1 MKRHPLHKLAV
12 LAATAASFTNAFTTT
27 SSHYSNSVKLPFLPK
42 TAQHASVETTNEGH
56 LVNGKTNG
64 APSELELD
72 TDTGRTLSPYNIL
85 YPEHFRITSSEIM
98 KRESTLHTCL
108 QLLRQVLTFIS
119 SGDATLPEQARVL
132 RIEHA
137 ISHNI
142 DPLCWLQAQ
151 KEADDKPPSL
161 YFATA
166 EGTLEAAVYG
176 SSKIY
181 RGTTFDDHFWDLV
194 QELPEESHFYGGQR
208 FDTETDH
215 SHVADEWASFS
226 KGLWILPAIEI
237 RRTKESPADTMATT
251 TVAVHL
257 YKDDGDDSIGFSLA
271 ASRLLTLLT
280 HVSDATTPAKAPT
293 TLPPVLSRV
302 STYANRDGQE
312 MYETGVSAALAEFSK
327 DNNTLEK
334 VVLAR
339 RMDLSFSQHATVDP
353 LDILRKWKFGNK
365 PGGHMFCIG
374 AGGEG
379 GDFFGCTP
387 ERLFQVQHGAVVSEA
402 LAGTRPRGSTQ
413 DADEELARQLYSS
426 SKDQMENRITGK
438 FIRSAFEEL
447 KERGLVTVGKANTL
461 EDSSE
466 DYEFGGT
473 FYVRRLRHLQHLCQR
488 YSCDL
493 TDNTKP
499 TDVIKFLLKQL
510 HPTPAVCGF
519 PQNQAIEFI
528 REYESSNF
536 DRGFY
541 SGPVGFVSKQK
552 TDIVVA
558 IRSGLASKALERPK
572 ISVYAGAGIVP
583 GSTVQGE
590 WSETSY
596 KLAVVS
602 SIFPQSPITLQSI
615 PTPNAAWAA
624 AFIEELVRNGI
635 TQFYICPG
643 SRSTPLVAAIAK
655 TARTNIGAINAMS
668 IHDERGAGFRA
679 LGYGRGFGQP
689 AAVITS
695 SGTAIANLY
704 PSIIE
709 AGMDG
714 VPLLVITADRPYENR
729 NTGANQAIDQVKA
742 FSSTYVRWFRDI
754 LPPSDDVPVAVGLSD
769 ASHGVNVAREQRGP
783 VHLNIQ
789 FRENLAPDAGPI
801 RNDDR
806 IGSITKFDG
815 VRFTDTPGFQRW
827 SFGGGVWTK
836 SFGNTGAVDTNHVA
850 YIAKLIKNS
859 KRGIIVVGNIRKSTT
874 QSHSDVA
881 ETFQMIDNLA
891 KIIGFPI
898 FASAQSGGLRF
909 ESSAVVPFA
918 EHLLRCPLVGEN
930 LRPDVVIQFGS
941 PLISTEVTKV
951 IKTSTAD
958 DNLQHVLVHPHHP
971 SERVDPEFT
980 VSQKVDSEILPFVK
994 YLCNVLA
1001 TGPLSSSSLS
1011 PIIGLGRSIQN
1022 EIRSI
1027 VDTAAADVWMNENG
1041 TVTMTEPE
1049 IILSLSELISRQE
1062 RNEYS
1067 LFLSNSMPIRD
1078 AEAFLYP
1085 LSTPSSRTKGWKGV
1099 VDIAVNRGAS
1109 GIDGIISSAAGF
1121 ADATKRKTILLVGD
1135 VGGMENSQTSCEGVN
1150 PDTFLLLIQ
1159 QVAALH
1165 DINSLHG
1172 LKSGITG
1179 KDIYSQYG
1187 NHLTTV
1193 VVNNGGG
1200 GIFSFLPLSKHGT
1213 DVGFEEFF
1221 ATPTTTFSFEKGAA
1235 AFDLP
1240 YQKVRNF
1247 DELFQSYL
1255 DSEKKEQSGLIE
1267 VEVVARDSNVKV
1279 HGKITREISDVVVRK
1294 LGGHAA
1300 DDYSKEILPLAVY
1313 NNMHSEK
1320 SNRSSTSFERKT
1332 MVLLHGWMGDKSE
1345 WDGVVQFL
1353 IELLPPEWS
1362 VISIDLPGHGESRM
1376 RRSNQF
1382 HSIREALG
1390 LREESDSNLDVD
1402 QIARSVFVTLR
1413 KHNIDFVDAI
1423 AGYSLGGRVALAMKR
1438 MAMNNYHDGD
1448 LPDFSCLNDS
1458 SRLVLVSA
1466 FPGDI
1471 SSNATEVPLHLQNEH
1486 KTRKHKDDRLSQEIQ
1501 QMANNFELTPRSPSD
1516 AKIHWSKFLQ
1526 RWYSAPL
1533 WGNLK
1538 SSGDLYNVMI
1548 DKRVS
1553 SLSNRA
1559 FDLAAVL
1566 EQCSPPLNRLD
1577 DWRAAQAER
1586 TLFIT
1591 GDLDEKYSRIGDAW
1605 QSLSPTLS
1613 HKKLKDKGHALL
1625 TEAPSE
1631 IAEAINSFLQTDPGE
1646 ENSQKEAGE
1655 IDDKISSIPPYPKDS
1670 NRMDSAGIAAT
1681 ASKFP
1686 HFQMEEVIGSLEFEP
1701 FAIDLVDGG
1710 KKTKGVAGI
1719 GWGDR
1724 SKTAESSMKRRH
1736 GFIIQL
1742 SSEDGTKVGIGEV
1755 SPLAG
1760 LHPESLGDTEDQL
1773 NAIASEIAGDRDY
1786 TMPGFDPAQILAM
1799 DGALDEF
1806 LYSFCVALGIE
1817 RLLLSV
1823 RSGIEMALIAL
1834 SSQIVSMPIHQALVK
1849 FSPSVYKVRSS
1860 SSFLPLNGL
1869 VTRGTLPLA
1878 ISDKN
1883 AVAYDSWKFKIGHQS
1898 PANDLRAISTALQLP
1913 PSNAG
1918 GQKPL
1923 IRADGNRGFN
1933 ETEALEFL
1941 SAIRDIGLDRLEYIE
1956 EPLRVASEM
1965 SSWSLREHTGRLQ
1978 KLYEETRVPFALD
1991 ESIVDLAELHSYDFS
2006 SIMEDLKRVVPTRS
2020 GCVALILKP
2029 SLLGLELSL
2038 RLARAAKIE
2047 LNVGAVF
2054 TSAFE
2059 NGVGLSFIAFLA
2071 SLSDQTGGRETT
2083 RLFSHGLGTFEMLS
2097 ADCLSPNFASY
2108 VNTKGQVNVASL
2120 SRAFFGLSLDEM
2132 ESLSSSSL
2140 PLLQAQLSDED
2151 AVTASSLNDVQ
2162 SSGRMLSDEFEAS
2175 TTISSDGRE
2184 ITVVASLPLPFSAEI
2199 ANARFTDLPQQPRW
2213 SPWISSVAY
2222 LDDGE
2227 TEWTLQVRGI
2237 HFRWRAT
2244 STLLEE
2250 PYKGIQWESVSGLK
2264 NTGFVEFIPED
2275 DACLMKV
2282 TIAFISP
2289 RILSSLF
2296 RGTSVFF
2303 EDFLRN
2309 KIFKWSLEMFRDV
2322 VKGDLALE
2330 EGNIDLGDAL
2340 FSSVEGKA
2348 NAIQASLSAPFD
2360 T

>member
-1 MKRHPLHKLAV
+1 MRRHPLHKLAV
-12 LAATAASFTNAFTTT
+12 LAATAASFVNAFTTT
-27 SSHYSNSVKLPFLPK
+27 SPHYSNSAPLPFRSK
-42 TAQHASVETTNEGH
+42 TAQHVSVETTDEDN
-56 LVNGKTNG
+56 LVNWEKNA
-64 APSELELD
+64 APSEFEPENNK
-72 TDTGRTLSPYNIL
+72 GRTLSPYHIL
-85 YPEHFRITSSEIM
+85 YPEQFRITSDEIM

-108 QLLRQVLTFIS
+108 QLLRQVLTIIS

-132 RIEHA
+132 RIEHT
-137 ISHNI
+137 ISHNL

-151 KEADDKPPSL
+151 KEANDQPPSL

-166 EGTLEAAVYG
+166 EGTLEAAAYG

-194 QELPEESHFYGGQR
+194 QELPRESQFYGGQR
-208 FDTETDH
+208 FDAETDR
-215 SHVADEWASFS
+215 SRVADEWAGFS
-226 KGLWILPAIEI
+226 KGFWILPAVEI
-237 RRTKESPADTMATT
+237 RRTKEHPADTITTT
-251 TVAVHL
+251 TVAIHL
-257 YKDDGDDSIGFSLA
+257 YKDDEDDSMGFSLA
-271 ASRLLTLLT
+271 ASRLLTFLT
-280 HVSDATTPAKAPT
+280 DVTDATTSAKAPT
-293 TLPPVLSRV
+293 TLPPVLSRA
-302 STYANRDGQE
+302 STYANQDGQE
-312 MYETGVSAALAEFSK
+312 MYETGVSAALAEFGK

-339 RMDLSFSQHATVDP
+339 RMDLSFSQHVSVDP

-365 PGGHMFCIG
+365 PGGHMFCIS

-413 DADEELARQLYSS
+413 EADEELARQLYSS

-447 KERGLVTVGKANTL
+447 KERGLVSAEEATIL

-488 YSCDL
+488 YGCNL
-493 TDNTKP
+493 TDNTKSV
-499 TDVIKFLLKQL
+499 DVIKFLLKKL

-528 REYESSNF
+528 RKYESSSF

-541 SGPVGFVSKQK
+541 SGPVGFVSKEK
-552 TDIVVA
+552 AEIVVA
-558 IRSGLASKALERPK
+558 IRSGLASKTSERPK

-590 WSETSY
+590 WAETSY

-602 SIFPQSPITLQSI
+602 SIFPQSPITLQSA

-624 AFIEELVRNGI
+624 AFVEELVRNGV

-655 TARTNIGAINAMS
+655 TVRTNIGAINAMS

-754 LPPSDDVPVAVGLSD
+754 LPPNDNVPVAVGLSD
-769 ASHGVNVAREQRGP
+769 ASHGVSMAREQRGP

-789 FRENLAPDAGPI
+789 FRENLAPDSGPI

-806 IGSITKFDG
+806 VGSITSFDS

-836 SFGNTGAVDTNHVA
+836 SFGHIGAVDKGHVA

-859 KRGIIVVGNIRKSTT
+859 KRGVIVVGNIRKSTT
-874 QSHSDVA
+874 QLYSDVA

-918 EHLLRCPLVGEN
+918 EHLLRSPLVGDN

-941 PLISTEVTKV
+941 PLISTEVVKV
-951 IKTSTAD
+951 IKTSMAD
-958 DNLQHVLVHPHHP
+958 GNIHHVLVHPHHP

-980 VSQKVDSEILPFVK
+980 VSQKVDAEILPFVK
-994 YLCNVLA
+994 SLCSVL
-1001 TGPLSSSSLS
+1001 TTLPLSSSSLS
-1011 PIIGLGRSIQN
+1011 PIIRLGRSIQN
-1022 EIRSI
+1022 EIQTI
-1027 VDTAAADVWMNENG
+1027 VDTAVADVRASENG
-1041 TVTMTEPE
+1041 AVIMTEPE
-1049 IILSLSELISRQE
+1049 IILSLSELISRDE

-1085 LSTPSSRTKGWKGV
+1085 LSIPTSTKGWKGV

-1135 VGGMENSQTSCEGVN
+1135 V
-1150 PDTFLLLIQ
+1150 
-1159 QVAALH
+1159 AALH
-1165 DINSLHG
+1165 DINSLHA

-1179 KDIYSQYG
+1179 KDIYSQHRH
-1187 NHLTTV
+1187 HLTTV

-1200 GIFSFLPLSKHGT
+1200 GIFSFLPISKHGT

-1221 ATPTTTFSFEKGAA
+1221 GTPTSTFSFEKGAA

-1247 DELFQSYL
+1247 DELLQSYL
-1255 DSEKKEQSGLIE
+1255 QCEEKGESGLIE
-1267 VEVVARDSNVKV
+1267 AEVVARESNVRV
-1279 HGKITREISDVVVRK
+1279 HRKITREISDFVARK
-1294 LGGHAA
+1294 LGSHTA
-1300 DDYSKEILPLAVY
+1300 DDYSKEILPFTL
-1313 NNMHSEK
+1313 NRSMLSEK
-1320 SNRSSTSFERKT
+1320 SNRSSTGFEPKT
-1332 MVLLHGWMGDKSE
+1332 LVLLHGWMGDKSE
-1345 WDGVVQFL
+1345 WDGVVQPL
-1353 IELLPPEWS
+1353 LELLPPEWS
-1362 VISIDLPGHGESRM
+1362 ILSIDLPGHGESRL
-1376 RRSNQF
+1376 RHSNQF
-1382 HSIREALG
+1382 HSVREALG
-1390 LREESDSNLDVD
+1390 VQEENDSNLDID
-1402 QIARSVFVTLR
+1402 QMAISVFATLG
-1413 KHNIDFVDAI
+1413 KQNIDFVDAI

-1438 MAMNNYHDGD
+1438 MSMNHHHNGD
-1448 LPDFSCLNDS
+1448 LPDFSCVDDS
-1458 SRLVLVSA
+1458 SKLVLVSA

-1471 SSNATEVPLHLQNEH
+1471 FSNATQTSFHLEEELIA
-1486 KTRKHKDDRLSQEIQ
+1486 RKLKDERLSLEIQ
-1501 QMANNFELTPRSPSD
+1501 QMANNFELTLMSPND
-1516 AKIHWSKFLQ
+1516 AKIHWSKFLR
-1526 RWYSAPL
+1526 RWYSAPF

-1538 SSGDLYNVMI
+1538 SSGELYNTMI
-1548 DKRVS
+1548 KKRAF

-1559 FDLAAVL
+1559 LDLAAVL
-1566 EQCSPPLNRLD
+1566 QQCSPPLNRLD
-1577 DWRAAQAER
+1577 DWRAAHAER

-1591 GDLDEKYSRIGDAW
+1591 GDLDEKYSAIGDNW
-1605 QSLSPTLS
+1605 QTLSPTLS

-1631 IAEAINSFLQTDPGE
+1631 IAESIHGFLQIDLFE
-1646 ENSQKEAGE
+1646 EKSKKGVDEL
-1655 IDDKISSIPPYPKDS
+1655 DDKESVTLPYSKDS
-1670 NRMDSAGIAAT
+1670 KRLDSPGIAAMT
-1681 ASKFP
+1681 SKS
-1686 HFQMEEVIGSLEFEP
+1686 HHSQKVEGIGSLDFEP
-1701 FAIDLVDGG
+1701 FAIDLVGDQ
-1710 KKTKGVAGI
+1710 KKPNGVAGI

-1724 SKTAESSMKRRH
+1724 SKTTERVKRRR

-1742 SSEDGTKVGIGEV
+1742 SSADGTKVGIGEV

-1760 LHPESLGDTEDQL
+1760 LHPESLGDTEGQL
-1773 NAIASEIAGDRDY
+1773 NVIASSIAGDRDY
-1786 TMPGFDPAQILAM
+1786 EVPAFDPAQILAM

-1806 LYSFCVALGIE
+1806 LDSFCVALGIE
-1817 RLLLSV
+1817 SLLLSV

-1834 SSQIVSMPIHQALVK
+1834 SSQIVRLPIHQALVEY
-1849 FSPSVYKVRSS
+1849 SPSEHKAHSS
-1860 SSFLPLNGL
+1860 SSFLALNGL
-1869 VTRGTLPLA
+1869 VTRGSPSQAL
-1878 ISDKN
+1878 SNKDEF
-1883 AVAYDSWKFKIGHQS
+1883 AYDSWKVKVGHQT
-1898 PANDLRAISTALQLP
+1898 PANDALAIASALQLS
-1913 PSNAG
+1913 PSNSG
-1918 GQKPL
+1918 GQKPF
-1923 IRADGNRGFN
+1923 IRADANRGFN
-1933 ETEALEFL
+1933 ETAALEFL
-1941 SAIRDIGLDRLEYIE
+1941 SAVRDIGLDRLEYVE
-1956 EPLRVASEM
+1956 EPLQVSSET
-1965 SSWSLREHTGRLQ
+1965 STWDLHEHTGRLQ

-1991 ESIVDLAELHSYDFS
+1991 ESVLDLAELHRYDFS
-2006 SIMEDLKRVVPTRS
+2006 SILQDLNRVLPAST
-2020 GCVALILKP
+2020 GCVALVLKP

-2038 RLARAAKIE
+2038 RLARAAKNE

-2054 TSAFE
+2054 TSSFDT
-2059 NGVGLSFIAFLA
+2059 GVGLSYTAFLA
-2071 SLSDQTGGRETT
+2071 SLSDQSGGREST
-2083 RLFSHGLGTFEMLS
+2083 RLFSHGLGTFKMLS
-2097 ADCLSPNFASY
+2097 ADCLSPSFASY
-2108 VNTKGQVNVASL
+2108 VTTKGQVNVASL

-2140 PLLQAQLSDED
+2140 PLLQAPLSYED
-2151 AVTASSLNDVQ
+2151 GVTTSSLNEVLQ

-2175 TTISSDGRE
+2175 TTISRDGRE

-2199 ANARFTDLPQQPRW
+2199 AHARFTDLPQQPRW

-2227 TEWTLQVRGI
+2227 TEWTLLVRGI

-2264 NTGFVEFIPED
+2264 NTGFVEFMPED

-2282 TIAFISP
+2282 TIAFVTP

-2296 RGTSVFF
+2296 RGTSIFF
-2303 EDFLRN
+2303 EEFLRN
-2309 KIFKWSLEMFRDV
+2309 KILKWSLEMFRDV

-2330 EGNIDLGDAL
+2330 EGNIELGDAL

-2348 NAIQASLSAPFD
+2348 NAIQASLSAPID